1 MLKAIFNPEDCM
13 FASCSADR
21 TAKYF
26 SCDINKKTYTYVS
39 STELVSMPITAIDF
53 NLEGTLLCT
62 GANDVLRIWDMRR
75 NGLLM

>member
-1 MLKAIFNPEDCM
+1 
-13 FASCSADR
+13 
-21 TAKYF
+21 
-26 SCDINKKTYTYVS
+26 
-39 STELVSMPITAIDF
+39 MPITAIDF